1 MAIASMKKIEVIGHL
16 DCKDAVLRTLQTLGV
31 VEVEDIT
38 HMIDGCE
45 GEDGDLSLAS
55 TQIFRADDSNRL
67 AAIEDKISVVRSSLQ
82 FIERLSPRKKSLMEQ
97 FTGYQVPLTQSQLD
111 EYISDT
117 DALNTLIAR
126 VAELERQLGSL
137 EGQESDLAQA
147 LEQMMPWASLEIPVE
162 SLCGTRHTTVLVG
175 VADGEHLHELLDQV
189 EEACEGTAVVTVVS
203 QSRQTAR
210 LVVVVHRDHEDD
222 VLSVLRSHGFSN
234 QSFPFNRGLVSEFV
248 EKTRDE
254 LGRVRAQIDE
264 VKREVRALDGE
275 KSRLW
280 AVLDAYEIERDRFL
294 VTERLVRT
302 KKVFALL
309 GWSKADECNK
319 IEKALAE
326 IDDALVVTI
335 KDPAEGD
342 DPPVVL
348 VNNRLTR
355 PFEVILDLYSLPK
368 ADEID
373 PTAAVSFF
381 FALFFAMA
389 AADFG
394 YGVVLALTSYVL
406 LRKVRMSDLGRK
418 TFELLFISGVAA
430 AAFGLITGGFFGAS
444 LGYSLISPTE
454 DPIAFIALSLG
465 LGIVHLYAGMI
476 IEFYDNVRRGQVMAG
491 LFDQGLWL
499 LLLTS
504 LIVLGLQSQ
513 TSINIPLG
521 EYAGWVAA
529 ASAVGL
535 VLTQGRHQSNLLL
548 RLGSGLASLYDISGY
563 FSDVLSYT
571 RLLGL
576 GMASG
581 VIATVINLVASMFWS
596 TPVIGPVVTIV
607 IMVFGHVFNLFIG
620 VIGGYVHV
628 SRLQYIEFFGK
639 FFEGGGR
646 AFSPLKAKSRYV
658 YVTDTQQQ
666 GG

>member
-1 MAIASMKKIEVIGHL
+1 MKKIEVIGHL

-389 AADFG
+389 VADFG

-430 AAFGLITGGFFGAS
+430 AVFGLITGGFFGAS

-607 IMVFGHVFNLFIG
+607 IVVFGHVFNLFIG

>member
-1 MAIASMKKIEVIGHL
+1 MKKIEVIGHL

-389 AADFG
+389 VADFG

-430 AAFGLITGGFFGAS
+430 AVFGLITGGFFGAS

>member
-1 MAIASMKKIEVIGHL
+1 MKKIEVIGHL

-254 LGRVRAQIDE
+254 LGRVHAQIDE

-389 AADFG
+389 VADFG

-430 AAFGLITGGFFGAS
+430 AVFGLITGGFFGAS

>member
-1 MAIASMKKIEVIGHL
+1 MKKIEVIGHL

-430 AAFGLITGGFFGAS
+430 AVFGLITGGFFGAS

>member
-389 AADFG
+389 VADFG

-430 AAFGLITGGFFGAS
+430 AVFGLITGGFFGAS

-607 IMVFGHVFNLFIG
+607 IVVFGHVFNLFIG

>member
-430 AAFGLITGGFFGAS
+430 AVFGLITGGFFGAS

>member
-45 GEDGDLSLAS
+45 GEDGDLSLVS

-430 AAFGLITGGFFGAS
+430 AVFGLITGGFFGAS

>member
-1 MAIASMKKIEVIGHL
+1 MKKIEVIGHL

-55 TQIFRADDSNRL
+55 TQIFRVDDSNRL

-389 AADFG
+389 VADFG

-430 AAFGLITGGFFGAS
+430 AVFGLITGGFFGAS

>member
-1 MAIASMKKIEVIGHL
+1 MKKIEVIGHL

>member
-189 EEACEGTAVVTVVS
+189 EEACEGTAVVTIVS

>member
-389 AADFG
+389 VADFG

-430 AAFGLITGGFFGAS
+430 AVFGLITGGFFGAS

>member
-1 MAIASMKKIEVIGHL
+1 MKKIEVIGHL

-430 AAFGLITGGFFGAS
+430 AVFGLITGGFFGAS

-607 IMVFGHVFNLFIG
+607 IVVFGHVFNLFIG

>member
-1 MAIASMKKIEVIGHL
+1 MKKIEVIGHL

-389 AADFG
+389 VADFG

>member
-1 MAIASMKKIEVIGHL
+1 MMCCRFFARTDSPTNRSPLIE
-16 DCKDAVLRTLQTLGV
+16 AW
-31 VEVEDIT
+31 
-38 HMIDGCE
+38 
-45 GEDGDLSLAS
+45 
-55 TQIFRADDSNRL
+55 F
-67 AAIEDKISVVRSSLQ
+67 
-82 FIERLSPRKKSLMEQ
+82 
-97 FTGYQVPLTQSQLD
+97 
-111 EYISDT
+111 
-117 DALNTLIAR
+117 
-126 VAELERQLGSL
+126 
-137 EGQESDLAQA
+137 
-147 LEQMMPWASLEIPVE
+147 
-162 SLCGTRHTTVLVG
+162 
-175 VADGEHLHELLDQV
+175 
-189 EEACEGTAVVTVVS
+189 
-203 QSRQTAR
+203 
-210 LVVVVHRDHEDD
+210 
-222 VLSVLRSHGFSN
+222 
-234 QSFPFNRGLVSEFV
+234 EFV

-254 LGRVRAQIDE
+254 LGR
-264 VKREVRALDGE
+264 
-275 KSRLW
+275 SRRSMRSSGSQGFRRKKP
-280 AVLDAYEIERDRFL
+280 AVGSVGRDEIERDRFL

-355 PFEVILDLYSLPK
+355 PFEVILDLYSMPK

-389 AADFG
+389 VADFG

-430 AAFGLITGGFFGAS
+430 AVFGLITGGFFGAS

>member
-1 MAIASMKKIEVIGHL
+1 MKKIEVIGHL

-264 VKREVRALDGE
+264 VKREVRDLDGE

-430 AAFGLITGGFFGAS
+430 AVFGLITGGFFGAS

>member
-1 MAIASMKKIEVIGHL
+1 MKKIEVIGHL

-189 EEACEGTAVVTVVS
+189 EEACEGTAVVTIVS